1 MINNY
6 KKSNNTYTTTSI
18 EPCFNGLKVDP
29 SLMNE
34 IKRLGGLSQNQE
46 FFIYSMIKKVINY
59 VELGS
64 VKGNRKISFLNISWI
79 GT

>member
-6 KKSNNTYTTTSI
+6 KKANNAYTATSI

-46 FFIYSMIKKVINY
+46 FFIHNIIKKVINY
-59 VELGS
+59 VELGF
-64 VKGNRKISFLNISWI
+64 VKGNRKFNFS
-79 GT
+79 